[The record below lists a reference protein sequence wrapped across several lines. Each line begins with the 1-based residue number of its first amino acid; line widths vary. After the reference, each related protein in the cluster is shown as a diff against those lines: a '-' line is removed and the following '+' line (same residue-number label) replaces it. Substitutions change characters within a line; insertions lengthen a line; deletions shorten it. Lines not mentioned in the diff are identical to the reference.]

1 MCLIRDEV
9 IGSESVDLWWATAHL
24 RHIVTEHRVRVV
36 HVGHSIFFFKLAS
49 GSLTAVTVG
58 RVTLRPNVMCL

>member
-1 MCLIRDEV
+1 MTPCMCLIRDEV

-36 HVGHSIFFFKLAS
+36 HVGHSIFFLSLLLA
-49 GSLTAVTVG
+49 A
-58 RVTLRPNVMCL
+58 